1 MDRLQEYYELRQ
13 AIESHHYDWMLEIQ
27 TYEEASARAKEL
39 GNELD
44 SRRENVALIN
54 ADLRMMVE
62 GKNEGER
69 QADLTR
75 RQSADPDHQ
84 EARSAE
90 LEVQADLDAT
100 RLVID
105 TASQRASL
113 DRYMLRARTAQLD
126 VLATLPQVEIVIKE
140 EVAADPVE
148 IMHEIIQR
156 GQRQS
161 FDGVPDTLESGSII
175 ITKKAR
181 KQ

>member
-1 MDRLQEYYELRQ
+1 MDRLQEYHDLRQ
-13 AIESHHYDWMLEIQ
+13 TIEDIEGNWMLEIQ
-27 TYEEASARAKEL
+27 SYEEASARAKEL
-39 GNELD
+39 GTELEA
-44 SRRENVALIN
+44 RRENVALIN

-105 TASQRASL
+105 TAAQRASL

-126 VLATLPQVEIVIKE
+126 LLATLPDVIVESKDFYPVPVVKNCDIINPPLRDFDR
-140 EVAADPVE
+140 AAW
-148 IMHEIIQR
+148 
-156 GQRQS
+156 
-161 FDGVPDTLESGSII
+161 
-175 ITKKAR
+175 
-181 KQ
+181 KQAG